1 MWVGWF
7 NALWWSVFW
16 NNADF
21 IWDYDLE
28 DERLR
33 LAVKIDLS
41 WTFCHEIVLMNLRPI
56 VDEHLKFIVCIV
68 FGGEI
73 KQKTIDFSKFSHS
86 PKIEKSTRK
95 FFYHLNFYR
104 TDSMIVQY

>member
-1 MWVGWF
+1 MWVGWC

-33 LAVKIDLS
+33 LAVEIDLS
-41 WTFCHEIVLMNLRPI
+41 WTFCHEIFLKNLRSI
-56 VDEHLKFIVCIV
+56 VDEHLKFIVCID

-73 KQKTIDFSKFSHS
+73 EQKRIQFPKFSHS
-86 PKIEKSTRK
+86 PTIQKSTRK